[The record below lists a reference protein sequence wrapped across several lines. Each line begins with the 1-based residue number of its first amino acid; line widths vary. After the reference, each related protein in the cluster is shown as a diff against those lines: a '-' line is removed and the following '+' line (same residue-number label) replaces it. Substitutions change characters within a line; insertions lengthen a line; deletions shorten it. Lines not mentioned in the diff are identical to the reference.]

1 MMNATSTG
9 FTQCMKYNKRY
20 TSRRSIQ
27 DLLLLPL
34 LVSLMILQYLTC
46 VNAFGNYHGLPFLS
60 QQQRT
65 IFLRRT
71 NNFLVQHACTEK
83 GRTATTGTTPL
94 PGDRTNTKAVLYKP
108 AACNEQEVIGGSGNS
123 DAMPPSVTASIATS
137 TATATTTAIT
147 TATER
152 KFPFSMIVGQ
162 EELKEAAII
171 AASNPLVSGM
181 LIGGRHGT
189 GKSVMARAIHQLL
202 PKEIQRI
209 KGSSYNVS
217 PNGDGGVD
225 SILFQDLTN
234 KGMNL
239 NQLET
244 ESIQTP
250 FVQVPLNVMEDSLC
264 GSVDIE
270 KSMASGETVFAPGL
284 LAKAHRGILYIDDI
298 HLLDADIL
306 SILFDVLSNGW
317 VTVEREGISV
327 RYPCVPIVIA
337 TWNPDEG
344 EITKHFTD
352 RIGLSL
358 SADTEQLSIQQ
369 RVDVV
374 DNVINFSGGVEERDR
389 VQYLNKENDAL
400 DRDNVLRNKI
410 ASARERLPSVQMTS
424 DQILYICE
432 EATRAGC
439 DGQRGEIFAT
449 HIAKTCAAIDG
460 RRHVNAKDLQTA
472 VRLALAPRSRYFMGD
487 VEETVESGSE
497 TVDEQTE
504 KSTHTMPPP
513 GLETEETREEET
525 QQQEEGEISQQEGD
539 VESQTDDEEVTMSIP
554 QEFMFGVNM
563 IPIDPKLL
571 MFMERTKKGRGGK
584 RSKMYNL
591 ERGRFC
597 KAIFP
602 KVGHSGRIAVGA
614 TLRAAAPYQRMR
626 RKLADGTIREG
637 RRVYIDKSDFRIK
650 RMTKKSGA
658 LVIFVVD
665 ASGSMALNRMDAAKG
680 AAIALLSEA
689 YKARDKI
696 CLISFHQD
704 CANVVVP
711 PTKSMALTKSRL
723 ESMPCG
729 GGSPLAHALLVAS
742 KVAMNEKKVKK
753 DVGKVVI
760 VMLTD
765 GRCNVPLSISN
776 GEGFD
781 ATLFPSIGG
790 RPTKEFLEEEV
801 LSCAK
806 TYRKL
811 DLDMLVID
819 TEDKFVA
826 TGIGKKIAD
835 VALGRY
841 CQIDPRDIETIKS
854 VTQEAI

>member
-1 MMNATSTG
+1 MFFIAT
-9 FTQCMKYNKRY
+9 MKCNRRYN
-20 TSRRSIQ
+20 SQSICCYALILQ
-27 DLLLLPL
+27 VVALLIVLLLE
-34 LVSLMILQYLTC
+34 LTISC
-46 VNAFGNYHGLPFLS
+46 VDAFGLHGRTLS
-60 QQQRT
+60 QQRGSRNY
-65 IFLRRT
+65 FA
-71 NNFLVQHACTEK
+71 QHASTK
-83 GRTATTGTTPL
+83 KGTTITRRVPQQ
-94 PGDRTNTKAVLYKP
+94 TNIQTTVVLYKP
-108 AACNEQEVIGGSGNS
+108 TCSHEEEVIGCQTSGVDELLLHQHKLPKGNDTS
-123 DAMPPSVTASIATS
+123 SNTYTRTA
-137 TATATTTAIT
+137 
-147 TATER
+147 ER

-162 EELKEAAII
+162 DELKEAAII
-171 AASNPLVSGM
+171 AASNPLVSGI

-202 PKEIQRI
+202 PKEIIRV
-209 KGSSYNVS
+209 KGSSYNIDPSGV
-217 PNGDGGVD
+217 GGLD
-225 SILFQDLTN
+225 SLLLHDLTK
-234 KGMNL
+234 KGMTL
-239 NQLET
+239 NDLDT
-244 ESIQTP
+244 EYVQTP

-270 KSMASGETVFAPGL
+270 KSMELGETVFAPGL

-306 SILFDVLSNGW
+306 SMLFDVLSDGW

-327 RYPCVPIVIA
+327 RYPCVPVVIA

-358 SADTEQLSIQQ
+358 SADTEHLSVQQ
-369 RVDVV
+369 RVEVV
-374 DNVINFSGGVEERDR
+374 DNVINFSGGVEERYRFD
-389 VQYLNKENDAL
+389 YLEKENNAIK
-400 DRDNVLRNKI
+400 RDEVLRNII
-410 ASARERLPSVQMTS
+410 ASARERLPSVKITS
-424 DQILYICE
+424 SQILYLCE

-449 HIAKTCAAIDG
+449 HIAKTCAAIEG
-460 RRHVNAKDLQTA
+460 RNNVNANDLQTA
-472 VRLALAPRSRYFMGD
+472 VRLALAPRSRYFMGND
-487 VEETVESGSE
+487 EETVESGSE
-497 TVDEQTE
+497 TFDQQTE
-504 KSTHTMPPP
+504 TDIPKMPPSP
-513 GLETEETREEET
+513 GEEEGAEMEDTSEEENQQQQLEGETTQEEGDAESKLDDEEET
-525 QQQEEGEISQQEGD
+525 I
-539 VESQTDDEEVTMSIP
+539 SIP
-554 QEFMFGVNM
+554 EEFMFGVNM
-563 IPIDPKLL
+563 VPIDPKLL

-602 KVGHSGRIAVGA
+602 KVGHYGRIAVGA
-614 TLRAAAPYQRMR
+614 TLRAAAPYQKMR
-626 RKLADGTIREG
+626 RTLADGTKRAG
-637 RRVYIDKSDFRIK
+637 RAVYIDKSDFRIK

-696 CLISFHQD
+696 CLISFHED

-742 KVAMNEKKVKK
+742 KVATNEKKVKK

-760 VMLTD
+760 VLLTD

-781 ATLFPSIGG
+781 PRFFPSIEG
-790 RPTKEFLEEEV
+790 RPTKEFLEEEAI
-801 LSCAK
+801 SCAK

-826 TGIGKKIAD
+826 TGIGKVRPHHPNI
-835 VALGRY
+835 
-841 CQIDPRDIETIKS
+841 PP
-854 VTQEAI
+854 